1 MRHRVFVLQVY
12 SERYVDQMG
21 IIGYF
26 PANVVN
32 ETHIF
37 VPDTI
42 KSLTTVSA
50 FVSLTPEIWYKLY
63 IFWSPGSQ
71 L

>member
-1 MRHRVFVLQVY
+1 M
-12 SERYVDQMG
+12 DQMG

-42 KSLTTVSA
+42 KSPTNVSA
-50 FVSLTPEIWYKLY
+50 FASVTPKI
-63 IFWSPGSQ
+63 
-71 L
+71 